1 MKKRI
6 LVIGT
11 DNSCRSAMMAALIKH
26 ITFNRVDVINA
37 GIEPQKLNPLT
48 IKVLEEIGVD
58 ASGFEPVNFT
68 KFIHEKFDIIITTS
82 DKARDTTKHFMGNI
96 TKIHKEFDDPR
107 LVEGDEFEKEN
118 AFRELRDEMNEWL
131 NDFIVRHRLIV

>member
-26 ITFNRVDVINA
+26 ITFNKVEVINA
-37 GIEPQKLNPLT
+37 GIEPQTINPLT
-48 IKVLEEIGVD
+48 LKILEEIGVD

-68 KFIHEKFDIIITTS
+68 QYIHDRFDIIITTS
-82 DKARDTTKHFMGNI
+82 DKARELTVHFMGNI

-107 LVEGDEFEKEN
+107 LVEGDTFEKEN
-118 AFRELRDEMNEWL
+118 AFRELREDMYEWL
-131 NDFIVRHRLIV
+131 NDFIVRHRLV

>member
-1 MKKRI
+1 MKKKI

-37 GIEPQKLNPLT
+37 GIEPQIVNSLT
-48 IKVLEEIGVD
+48 VRVLEEIGVD
-58 ASGFEPVNFT
+58 VTGFEPTIFT
-68 KFIHEKFDIIITTS
+68 KYIHEKFDIIITTS
-82 DKARDTTKHFMGNI
+82 VKARETTKHFMGNI

-107 LVEGDEFEKEN
+107 LVEGDDFEKEN

-131 NDFIVRHRLIV
+131 NDFIVRHRLV

>member
-1 MKKRI
+1 MKKKI

-37 GIEPQKLNPLT
+37 GIEPGEINPLSV
-48 IKVLEEIGVD
+48 KVLEEIGIDV
-58 ASGFEPVNFT
+58 SGFEAILFT
-68 KFIHEKFDIIITTS
+68 KYIHEKFEIIITTS
-82 DKARDTTKHFMGNI
+82 AKAREITKYFMGNI

-107 LVEGDEFEKEN
+107 LVEGDDFEKEN
-118 AFRELRDEMNEWL
+118 AFRELREEMNEWL
-131 NDFIVRHRLIV
+131 NDFIVRHRLI